1 MRGLLFE
8 EDGAEMRDFELRAAF
23 SKVLEYLHIIDAK
36 VSAMPQVQVQV
47 SSKHLRTVS
56 ALVKLGK
63 SATATE
69 VAAVTGCARA
79 HESKIL
85 NELAGRGIV
94 TKEKQGRKRIFK
106 VREKL

>member
-1 MRGLLFE
+1 MK
-8 EDGAEMRDFELRAAF
+8 DFELRAAF

-36 VSAMPQVQVQV
+36 VSVMPQVQVQV
-47 SSKHLRTVS
+47 SVWHLRTFN

-85 NELAGRGIV
+85 NELFGRGIV
-94 TKEKQGRKRIFK
+94 MKEKQGRKRVFR
-106 VREKL
+106 VRVGDEG